1 MTPANSG
8 TSRNRLS
15 MVRPR
20 FRLGFG
26 SRIVTRP
33 ATSRTGNTWWMYR
46 PAIESLSPNK
56 QSNAEW
62 LG

>member
-1 MTPANSG
+1 
-8 TSRNRLS
+8 